1 MTAGVRKIAVVTGG
15 SRGIGRAIAMQL
27 AADGCDI
34 LLVSSSDE
42 ALAKTQREIQDSTG
56 RRVERCAVDL
66 RASGADQKVLS
77 LVKSAF
83 GRVDILVNCA
93 GATKGGAFTELD
105 YDVWA
110 DGFALKFFGAVYLS
124 RALWPLL
131 CDSRGTV
138 INIGGG
144 FARTPDP
151 DFMIGGAVNAALA
164 NFTKALAK
172 QGLRDDV
179 NVNMVHPGT
188 TVSERLSSIVQTRAK
203 LANSDEKSVFESMV
217 SREGIRRLGQPEDV
231 ANLVSFLCRPDSRHI
246 QGTAIAVDGGATVG
260 NF

>member
-1 MTAGVRKIAVVTGG
+1 MNAISRVAVVTGG
-15 SRGIGRAIAMQL
+15 SRGIGRAIAAQL
-27 AADGCDI
+27 AADSCNI

-42 ALAKTQREIQDSTG
+42 ALAKTQREIQNATG
-56 RRVERCAVDL
+56 RRIERCAVDL
-66 RASGADQKVLS
+66 RAPSADQKVLS
-77 LVKSAF
+77 HVRSTF

-93 GATKGGAFTELD
+93 GATKGGAFTDLSD
-105 YDVWA
+105 DIWV

-131 CDSRGTV
+131 RESHGTV

-151 DFMIGGAVNAALA
+151 DFMIGGSVNAALA
-164 NFTKALAK
+164 NFSKALAK

-179 NVNMVHPGT
+179 NVNIVHPGT
-188 TVSERLSSIVQTRAK
+188 TVSERLSSIVATRAK
-203 LANSDEKSVFESMV
+203 LAKSEEKTIFESMI
-217 SREGIRRLGQPEDV
+217 SREGIRRLGEPEDV
-231 ANLVSFLCRPDSRHI
+231 ANLVSFLCRPASRHI
-246 QGTAIAVDGGATVG
+246 HGAAIAIDGGATVG